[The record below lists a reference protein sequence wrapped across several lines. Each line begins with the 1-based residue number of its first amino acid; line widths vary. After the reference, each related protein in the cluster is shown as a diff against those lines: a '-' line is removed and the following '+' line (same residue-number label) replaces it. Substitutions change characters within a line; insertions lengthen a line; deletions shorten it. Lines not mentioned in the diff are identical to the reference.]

1 MAGYPRKETRV
12 MEMFV
17 RFMNRIMREEEGQ
30 DMVEYAL
37 LIGLISVVA
46 VASLILAGDAVV
58 QLWNA
63 VIAALNTATA
73 AL

>member
-1 MAGYPRKETRV
+1 MSQFAELFG
-12 MEMFV
+12 
-17 RFMNRIMREEEGQ
+17 RIFREEEGQ

-46 VASLILAGDAVV
+46 IAALILAGTAVTT
-58 QLWNA
+58 LWNA
-63 VIAALNTATA
+63 VTAALATATA

>member
-1 MAGYPRKETRV
+1 
-12 MEMFV
+12 MEAFV
-17 RFMNRIMREEEGQ
+17 TYINRIVREDDGQ

-46 VASLILAGDAVV
+46 IAALILAGTAVTTLWTAVTDA
-58 QLWNA
+58 LA
-63 VIAALNTATA
+63 DATA

>member
-1 MAGYPRKETRV
+1 
-12 MEMFV
+12 MELYA
-17 RFMNRIMREEEGQ
+17 RLLNWLNSEREGQ

-46 VASLILAGDAVV
+46 IASLIIAGDAVV
-58 QLWNA
+58 SLWDA
-63 VIAALNTATA
+63 VTSALNSATA

>member
-1 MAGYPRKETRV
+1 
-12 MEMFV
+12 MELYA
-17 RFMNRIMREEEGQ
+17 RLLHWLNSEREGQ

-46 VASLILAGDAVV
+46 IAALIVAGDAVV
-58 QLWNA
+58 ALWAA
-63 VIAALNTATA
+63 VTTALATATA

>member
-1 MAGYPRKETRV
+1 MET
-12 MEMFV
+12 FV
-17 RFMNRIMREEEGQ
+17 SFINRIRHEEDGQ

-46 VASLILAGDAVV
+46 VASLIIAGDAVV
-58 QLWNA
+58 ALWDA
-63 VIAALNTATA
+63 VVAALNTATA

>member
-1 MAGYPRKETRV
+1 MET
-12 MEMFV
+12 FV
-17 RFMNRIMREEEGQ
+17 SFINRIRHEEDGQ

-46 VASLILAGDAVV
+46 VASLIIAGDAVV
-58 QLWNA
+58 SLWEA
-63 VIAALNTATA
+63 VVTALNTATA